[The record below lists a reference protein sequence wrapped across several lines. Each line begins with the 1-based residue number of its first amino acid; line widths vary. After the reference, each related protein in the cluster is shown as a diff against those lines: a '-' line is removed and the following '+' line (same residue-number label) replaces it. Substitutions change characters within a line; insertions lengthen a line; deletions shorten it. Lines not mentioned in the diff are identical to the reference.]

1 MTFLHILTFWRSAVS
16 TAHSLITAQRRSK
29 GTRLEDLF
37 LAQFA
42 QCLALQFHGGDFG
55 FLRISFHSL
64 SSDTLPTYAMGK
76 KASFC
81 ASGKVAL
88 GDITVVFGPSAPNRV
103 ATIHHGVFAAS
114 EQAAL
119 WRTMLNSSQKQHDL
133 SRKLIVSGVQ
143 VVPRQ
148 IWLKEMWIIKLSWTH
163 CLGDLRNA
171 CITRFLAATSTTT
184 ISTRTK
190 MSNSKAPV

>member
-1 MTFLHILTFWRSAVS
+1 MPDHSFTRVTWAKSEDFLFA
-16 TAHSLITAQRRSK
+16 K
-29 GTRLEDLF
+29 
-37 LAQFA
+37 FA
-42 QCLALQFHGGDFG
+42 QCLALQSYSRDRS
-55 FLRISFHSL
+55 FLRLSLHSL
-64 SSDTLPTYAMGK
+64 SFDTLPAYAMREK
-76 KASFC
+76 PSFC

-88 GDITVVFGPSAPNRV
+88 GNVTVVFRPSAPNSI
-103 ATIHHGVFAAS
+103 APIHHSVFTAS

-163 CLGDLRNA
+163 RLEGLRNT
-171 CITRFLAATSTTT
+171 CITRFLAATSTTI
-184 ISTRTK
+184 ISTKVKT
-190 MSNSKAPV
+190 SNAKAPV